1 MHGRVQSPPTS
12 LWWSPFQIVMLLGRI
27 DRLRAVA
34 LAGSRPRT
42 QLAPFW
48 ITIEYQTCIKQLR
61 IVSHQLRGAHARIRV
76 NYHSVVS
83 FKQLSQALDASE
95 PEWMDRFNHRAR
107 LDRARLLGSNANN
120 WMMKMTA
127 GDGLRS

>member
-1 MHGRVQSPPTS
+1 
-12 LWWSPFQIVMLLGRI
+12 MLLGRI

-34 LAGSRPRT
+34 LAGSQPRT

-61 IVSHQLRGAHARIRV
+61 IGSHQLRGAHARIRV
-76 NYHSVVS
+76 NCHSVVS

-107 LDRARLLGSNANN
+107 LLGSNANN

-127 GDGLRS
+127 GDGYVHESSCRFSAECQSAP